1 VLRQMRSA
9 SFVIVVWGIIA
20 FAFIGGFLFAQTSG
34 LLGRTTVNQTT
45 AVAVVNHHDILY
57 SDYVKQYQDE
67 VQQQQRGGRSL
78 SEDDV
83 RRVQNATFDRMVMDV
98 LLQQEYERRGIVVT
112 NEEIQ
117 QYAKYSPPPW
127 VQQAPELQTEGQF
140 DMQKYQRLLASS
152 YAKQTGLLA
161 GLEQYYRT
169 EIPRRKLIDQIASG
183 IYVTDAELWRI
194 WRDQHDSAQI
204 SFVAFRP
211 QDDSALAKSVSDAD
225 LKAYFDKHKDDFKRP
240 GRAVLSVVEI
250 PRTVSAA
257 DSALV
262 RQHAIALRNEILGGA
277 KFEDVAKRESADSV
291 SGAQGGDLGKG
302 AKGRF
307 VAPFE
312 QAAYALKVGEV
323 SQPVLTQFGY
333 HLIRVDEKKGDTL
346 ALRHILLR
354 FQPSD
359 SNEARIDRQADELTK
374 MAAQSEQGAKLD
386 SAAKKLG
393 LPIIKVVATEDE
405 PAQYQGRPIPSVSA
419 WAFGGGHVAGETSEL
434 FDDETGYY
442 LARLDSIA
450 EGGDPKFEN
459 VKPLVRQE
467 VARARELDK
476 LMPSAQ
482 KLSEAAAASGLE
494 SAAAAQKLEVQK
506 SPVFSRG
513 TFVPGVGQ
521 FNEAIGTAFGLPVQ
535 AVSAP
540 VKTSDAIFVLRV
552 DKKVQADSAAWVKQL
567 PQQRQ
572 LRMQQLQ
579 QQRVQMFMQD
589 VRQSA
594 KVDDRRKLINAAT
607 RKGES

>member
-1 VLRQMRSA
+1 MLRQMRSA

-354 FQPSD
+354 IQPSD

>member
-1 VLRQMRSA
+1 MRSA
-9 SFVIVVWGIIA
+9 SFVIVVWGVIA

-45 AVAVVNHHDILY
+45 AVAVVNHHDIPY

-277 KFEDVAKRESADSV
+277 KFEDVANRESADSV

-354 FQPSD
+354 IQLSD